1 MELIYGIDIGGTF
14 IKIGKFVSNN
24 NMPVLIEK
32 YEIKTIIN
40 NNPLKI
46 INQICDFVNDNLKED
61 TLSGIGVCVPGPV
74 LNGKVLGAQN
84 ILWEEV
90 NLKEILQKKYPKIVI
105 TIANDANAALYGE
118 WKYSNYKDVTSA
130 VLITLGTGVGGG
142 IVINNKLLQG
152 ENGSAG
158 ELGHIKIFP
167 FNGRICTCGR
177 SGCLETYVSATGIV
191 REALEQKKGKL
202 TTLNNYSKLTS
213 KIIFDCAKEKDYVA
227 SSVVDNVAYF
237 LAIGISNICDIIDPK
252 LIIIGGGVSKAG
264 DFLIDKVKK
273 HFEKLVFYS
282 IKKVEIKCAELYNDA
297 GIYGCYYMIN
307 EELSNIK

>member
-1 MELIYGIDIGGTF
+1 MKVIYGIDIGGTF
-14 IKIGKFVSNN
+14 IKIGKFIFNKN
-24 NMPVLIEK
+24 EPLLIEK
-32 YEIKTIIN
+32 YEIKTIID
-40 NNPLKI
+40 NNPSKI
-46 INQICDFVNDNLKED
+46 IKQICDFVNDNLKED
-61 TLSGIGVCVPGPV
+61 TLSGIGICVPGPV

-84 ILWEEV
+84 ILWKEV
-90 NLKEILQKKYPKIVI
+90 NLKEILKKIYPKIVV

-118 WKYSNYKDVTSA
+118 WKYSNYKDDSSA

-142 IVINNKLLQG
+142 IVIDNKLLQG

-167 FNGRICTCGR
+167 FGGRMCTCGR

-191 REALEQKKGKL
+191 REALEQRQGKL
-202 TTLNNYSKLTS
+202 TILNNYSNLTS
-213 KIIFDCAKEKDYVA
+213 KIIFDCAKDKDYVA
-227 SSVVDNVAYF
+227 SCVVDNIAYF

-297 GIYGCYYMIN
+297 GIYGCYYMIS